1 MKALLL
7 KLHSELKWENLK
19 HQDQDVARLM
29 EIVAPLFVKQ
39 SIKLIKTRKAQSVS
53 GRSKK

>member
-19 HQDQDVARLM
+19 HQDLEIARLM
-29 EIVAPLFVKQ
+29 EIIAPLFVKQ
-39 SIKLIKTRKAQSVS
+39 SIKLTKTRTAQSVS

>member
-1 MKALLL
+1 MKNLLL

-29 EIVAPLFVKQ
+29 EIIAPMFVKQ
-39 SIKLIKTRKAQSVS
+39 SIKLIKAQSVS